1 MICASCKAGA
11 AENARWRASRLDEP
25 LGALDLKLARLLH
38 KECTGCCCQHAT
50 GEDSLKVLTQGV
62 GA

>member
-11 AENARWRASRLDEP
+11 AENARWRASRLDTYV
-25 LGALDLKLARLLH
+25 KFARLLH

-62 GA
+62 GHDG